1 DSLAVA
7 RRFVAAASLAAKE
20 YAIGVTPRGGQVTNP
35 EEVSEA
41 KQFLDQARLDVGS
54 LPRAVRATADSDLA
68 ALRAML
74 DRAAA
79 PDSVAARAGLLA
91 QRIARVV
98 GGALESFPARPPSLV
113 RSEEHTS
120 ELQSPYDIVC
130 RLLLEKKTWP
140 NAYSLPIAV
149 RYTQDSFSCSGWLW
163 PVHAND

>member
-1 DSLAVA
+1 LLLGTCVAAPAGAQAMDSLAVA
-7 RRFVAAASLAAKE
+7 RRIVAAASLAAKE

-113 RSEEHTS
+113 RG
-120 ELQSPYDIVC
+120 
-130 RLLLEKKTWP
+130 
-140 NAYSLPIAV
+140 AAV
-149 RYTQDSFSCSGWLW
+149 YQEQCAQCPGR
-163 PVHAND
+163 A